1 MKRIYVI
8 KVSLFLVMGL
18 THALFASERSSSA
31 LNHLT
36 SNKIFETA
44 GISISVADA
53 QSGKVV
59 MSYAPNLSLTTAS
72 TLKLITTATALEM
85 FGPDFRFETKVSTSG
100 TLNVKGVLDG
110 NVYITGSGDPTLG
123 SAYSLHAKTSF
134 FETVFNALINNGIRE
149 ISGRIIG
156 DESAYNTEIIPPK
169 TPWED
174 MGNYYAAGV
183 SALNYGDNCYQLTFK
198 TGNEGTC
205 PQIIGVNPSMPN
217 LRFRNYLLAK
227 ANDKDSAFLY
237 GMPFCNDRYLYGS
250 VPAQK
255 ASFSIKGD
263 VPDPALFL
271 VEQLTIYLQN
281 KGIKVSQLPT
291 TSRILSIESHYNRE
305 SSTELCR
312 FQSDPLSHIIKI
324 TNKRSNNFYA
334 ESLLRLIA
342 SRVSKD
348 ASLPA
353 GIAALKSF
361 WANRNLKTGFLMYD
375 GSGLSPADRV
385 NSSFFVQL
393 MQYMATKSKNGETY
407 FSSFAVA
414 GVDGTLKSF
423 LSDTPLSGKVRAK
436 SGSFDGVI
444 SYCGIVE
451 KNNRQLYFCII
462 INAFTG
468 SATQVKRAIEEFLV
482 CF

>member
-1 MKRIYVI
+1 MKRIYVL
-8 KVSLFLVMGL
+8 KLSLFLILGL
-18 THALFASERSSSA
+18 TQTLIASDRSFLA
-31 LNHLT
+31 LNHFT

-59 MSYAPNLSLTTAS
+59 LSYAPNLSLTPAS
-72 TLKLITTATALEM
+72 TLKLITTATALDM
-85 FGPDFRFETKVSTSG
+85 FGPDFRFETLVSTSG
-100 TLNVKGVLDG
+100 KVNLEGVLDG
-110 NVYITGSGDPTLG
+110 NLYITGSGDPTLG
-123 SAYSLHAKTSF
+123 SVYGLQSPTAF
-134 FETVFNALINNGIRE
+134 FEYILNVLNKKGIRE
-149 ISGRIIG
+149 ISGSIIG
-156 DESAYNTEIIPPK
+156 DESAYNTQLIPPK

-237 GMPFCNDRYLYGS
+237 GMPFCNERYIYGS

-271 VEQLTIYLQN
+271 VEQLYSFLQKN
-281 KGIKVSQLPT
+281 GIKIYRQPT
-291 TSRILSIESHYNRE
+291 TSRISNNESPYIKG
-305 SSTELCR
+305 TTTVLCR

-342 SRVSKD
+342 SRVSSD

-353 GIAALKSF
+353 GIAALKSY

-375 GSGLSPADRV
+375 GSGLSPGDRV

-393 MQYMATKSKNGETY
+393 MQYMASKSKYGETY

-423 LSDTPLSGKVRAK
+423 LSATPLSGKVRAK

-451 KNNRQLYFCII
+451 KNNRQYYFCII
-462 INAFTG
+462 VNAFTCPA
-468 SATQVKRAIEEFLV
+468 SEVKRAIEQFLLA
-482 CF
+482 F